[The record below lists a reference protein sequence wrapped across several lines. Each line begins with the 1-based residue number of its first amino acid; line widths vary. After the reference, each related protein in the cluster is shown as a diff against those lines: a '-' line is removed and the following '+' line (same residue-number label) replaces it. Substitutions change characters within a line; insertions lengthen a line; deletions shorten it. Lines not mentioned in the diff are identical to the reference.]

1 MSHKKKRNIII
12 GTLCG
17 VLLLMIVGYAAFQSV
32 LNIKGTSS
40 INSNWDIKI
49 TEIKRDSSSISGVT
63 DVEGFPKI
71 NENSNELSASFNTNL
86 EYPGVYATY
95 KIEIT
100 NNGSLNAVLKNINI
114 TESQNKDIVFYLNK
128 NYKNEPIED
137 GLKQNDILYKQGE
150 TGNVGYV
157 YVTVLYRNYDDQK
170 GPENTEANITI
181 SFDFEQVPSK
191 NTPSGNIIT
200 PGDLTANPVT
210 SGDGLYADTYEN
222 GRYVYKG
229 ANPNNYITFNGEP
242 WRIVAIEK
250 DGSLKI
256 MKRTTI
262 GTQKF
267 DTTGQ
272 YGSNNWA
279 RPAYLNTYLNDVN
292 DENSYYNTLGDSK
305 KLIQEYTWNIGPVA
319 PDNNDL
325 PHQVELEKSKTW
337 NGNIGLITVSDYLK
351 ANTNIEQCGNLEL
364 NNSNAWTCKQ
374 TNYLSLFDSRYWTI
388 SSYLNYAALEFVINS
403 SGQVAQSDATAEFSV
418 APVLYLKPDIKLSGD
433 GTNYNSYEIV
443 QE

>member
-17 VLLLMIVGYAAFQSV
+17 VLLLMMVGYAAFSSV

-49 TEIKRDSSSISGVT
+49 TKIERYSSSATGVA

-71 NENSNELSASFNTNL
+71 DEDSNNLSASFNTNL
-86 EYPGVYATY
+86 EFPGAYATY

-100 NNGSLNAVLKNINI
+100 NGGSLNAVLKNIKI

-128 NYKNEPIED
+128 DYKNEPIVD
-137 GLKQNDILYKQGE
+137 GLNQNDTLNKKGE
-150 TGNVGYV
+150 SGNVGYV

-170 GPENTEANITI
+170 GPENKEANIKI
-181 SFDFEQVPSK
+181 SFDFEQEPSR
-191 NTPSGNIIT
+191 NTPSGTIVT

-210 SGDGLYADTYEN
+210 SGDGLYADTYEE

-229 ANPNNYITFNGEP
+229 ANPNNYITFNGET
-242 WRIVAIEK
+242 WRIIAIEK

-279 RPAYLNTYLNDVN
+279 RPADLNTYLNDVN
-292 DENSYYNTLGDSK
+292 DEDSYYNTLGDSK
-305 KLIQEYTWNIGPVA
+305 QLIQEYTWNIGPVA
-319 PDNNDL
+319 PSNNDL
-325 PHQVELEKSKTW
+325 SHQVELEKSKTW

-351 ANTNIEQCGNLEL
+351 ANTNVEQCGNLEL

-374 TNYLSLFDSRYWTI
+374 TNYLSLFTGGYWTI
-388 SSYLNYAALEFVINS
+388 SPYLNYPALEFVITS
-403 SGQVAQSDATAEFSV
+403 SGNAAQSDATAEMYV